1 MFLNLILHNKCRQQQ
16 VPKYDCTVYIT
27 SVCVRVSVNL
37 VNKFLLTFLHRFF
50 RQIKT
55 GILSGTFKC
64 VPIANL
70 NVNKYHGISIHC
82 RLN

>member
-1 MFLNLILHNKCRQQQ
+1 MFLNLILHHKCRHQQ
-16 VPKYDCTVYIT
+16 VPIYYCTLYI
-27 SVCVRVSVNL
+27 VFVRVSVNL

-82 RLN
+82 ILN